1 MSNGP
6 YSYATN
12 LRPPLRTT
20 TVSPRYRSMQAGR
33 LPTGGNVSQMGQSGQ
48 EGQGNM
54 GVLTAIAIGS
64 AAASAWGAWR
74 QSKAQAKA
82 ARIQGEAADAA
93 LQAERD
99 TEMFNRYMKKQELAL
114 NLPRRAAGMS
124 MTMARGPKGLWKGPV
139 AIPTAPDPKY
149 YDPEYIDNYVPET
162 PPAPQH
168 AAFGANDQLSDGGA
182 VRGYA
187 PPTAPGPQAARYL
200 QSQSRQ
206 PQTMASFRKQRGIAE
221 PDPGAPRRP
230 AGVMNMGRLRN
241 I

>member
-82 ARIQGEAADAA
+82 ARIQGESADAA

-99 TEMFNRYMKKQELAL
+99 TEMFNRYMRRLQRHSMRHLARMISCRMGELFGGMRHRQLLAL
-114 NLPRRAAGMS
+114 RRRDTCSRNPGS
-124 MTMARGPKGLWKGPV
+124 RKRWRRFGSSVGLRN
-139 AIPTAPDPKY
+139 PTLELRAD
-149 YDPEYIDNYVPET
+149 
-162 PPAPQH
+162 
-168 AAFGANDQLSDGGA
+168 
-182 VRGYA
+182 
-187 PPTAPGPQAARYL
+187 
-200 QSQSRQ
+200 
-206 PQTMASFRKQRGIAE
+206 QRG
-221 PDPGAPRRP
+221 
-230 AGVMNMGRLRN
+230 
-241 I
+241 